1 MIKLTDRLKS
11 IAKELTAGESMADIG
26 TDHGFLP
33 LYLWENS
40 ISPFVIMTDINE
52 GPIEIVKENYRRL
65 HPYFDFD
72 IRKGNGL
79 EPLEKDE
86 VYTVVIAGMGGMLIS
101 DILAADMEKSRS
113 FMKYVLQPRS
123 KRGYLRHFLSTNGFL
138 IKKEKLVREGGYIC
152 SIITAVPDDEYV
164 LPDELKCH
172 DCDSVAWEIPHNI
185 NRKNSLYEEY
195 LVGIYNKEADIYRK
209 MKKGMTGDEKGLEKQ
224 MDRIR
229 YMKKVLDDERYFY
242 DDCFTD

>member
-40 ISPFVIMTDINE
+40 VSPHVIMTDINE
-52 GPIEIVKENYRRL
+52 GPLEIVRGNCKRL
-65 HPYFDFD
+65 HPYYKFD
-72 IRKGNGL
+72 IRQGDGL
-79 EPLEKDE
+79 EPIEKDE
-86 VYTVVIAGMGGMLIS
+86 VYTIVIAGMGGMLIS
-101 DILAADMEKSRS
+101 DILSKDMEKSKS
-113 FMKYVLQPRS
+113 FMKFVLQPRS
-123 KRGYLRHFLSTNGFL
+123 KRGYLRHFLSTNGFR

-152 SIITAVPDDEYV
+152 SVITAVRDDDYAV
-164 LPDELKCH
+164 DEDLAGR
-172 DCDSVAWEIPHNI
+172 DCDDIAWEIPHRI

-209 MKKGMTGDEKGLEKQ
+209 MKKGGTDEAEIERQ
-224 MDRIR
+224 ADRVR

>member
-40 ISPFVIMTDINE
+40 ISPKVIMTDINE
-52 GPIEIVKENYRRL
+52 GPLQIVRGNCKRL
-65 HPYFDFD
+65 HPYYDFD
-72 IRKGNGL
+72 IRQGDGL
-79 EPLEKDE
+79 EPIEKDE
-86 VYTVVIAGMGGMLIS
+86 VYTIVIAGMGGMLIS
-101 DILAADMEKSRS
+101 DILAKDMEKSKS
-113 FMKYVLQPRS
+113 FMKFVLQPRS
-123 KRGYLRHFLSTNGFL
+123 KRGYLRHFLSNNGFR
-138 IKKEKLVREGGYIC
+138 IKKEKLVREGSYIC
-152 SIITAVPDDEYV
+152 SIITVVRDDNYTVSED
-164 LPDELKCH
+164 LAGR
-172 DCDSVAWEIPHNI
+172 DCDSIAWEIPHNI
-185 NRKNSLYEEY
+185 NRKNALYEEY

-209 MKKGMTGDEKGLEKQ
+209 MKKGGTDGEEIEKQ